1 MLEINNCIVCGSDK
15 DLDTELSLIID
26 SEKVLVKV
34 CAIHAEDITPK
45 AAKEAYLGRKAEID
59 AVIAQAQRLGLTVQL
74 PSSTKKLVVAEGA
87 PKPPPVPMAPIAA
100 SPIEL
105 QGTRADGVLPTSIV
119 DAVQQRVHGV
129 AGVAGNVSVESHQPY
144 SSSDMASRL
153 PDGATD
159 GKVKLEIAE
168 GRQGQPIA
176 IPAVRQDGLGTT
188 RLRITKG
195 IGDVELQRRFK
206 DLASKSINASDD
218 QFHSFGAGGYDIRS
232 CPMCKGTGNIAKT
245 TTEVMVC
252 PKCKGSGLAPE

>member
-1 MLEINNCIVCGSDK
+1 MLEISNCIICGSDK
-15 DLDTELSLIID
+15 DLDTELSIIID
-26 SEKVLVKV
+26 SEKVLVRV
-34 CAIHAEDITPK
+34 CAIHADDITPK

-59 AVIAQAQRLGLTVQL
+59 SVIAQAQKLGLRVQL
-74 PSSTKKLVVAEGA
+74 PTDKQKLVVAEGS
-87 PKPPPVPMAPIAA
+87 PKPPPVAPTVA

-105 QGTRADGVLPTSIV
+105 QGTRADGVLPTSVV

-144 SSSDMASRL
+144 SSADMASQL
-153 PDGATD
+153 PDGATE

-168 GRQGQPIA
+168 GRQGQPLA

-195 IGDVELQRRFK
+195 IGDAELQRRFK
-206 DLASKSINASDD
+206 DLASKSINAPGD
-218 QFHSFGAGGYDIRS
+218 QYHSFGAGGYDIRS

-245 TTEVMVC
+245 TTEIMVC

>member
-15 DLDTELSLIID
+15 DLDTELSLTID
-26 SEKVLVKV
+26 SEKVVVKV

-59 AVIAQAQRLGLTVQL
+59 SVIAQAEKLGLKIQL
-74 PSSTKKLVVAEGA
+74 PTTTQKLVVAEGA
-87 PKPPPVPMAPIAA
+87 PKPAAPSAPAVAPPA
-100 SPIEL
+100 EL
-105 QGTRADGVLPTSIV
+105 QGTRADGVLPTSVV
-119 DAVQQRVHGV
+119 DAVQQRVHGIS
-129 AGVAGNVSVESHQPY
+129 GVAGNVSVESHQPY
-144 SSSDMASRL
+144 SSSDMMSQL
-153 PDGATD
+153 PDGVTE

-168 GRQGQPIA
+168 GRQGQPLA

-195 IGDVELQRRFK
+195 VGDAELQRRFK

-218 QFHSFGAGGYDIRS
+218 QYHSFGAGGYDIRS
-232 CPMCKGTGNIAKT
+232 CPMCKGTGSIAKT